1 HLPSTPVDG
10 RRGRRTRVKRK
21 RVGSGTSRCEGP
33 SAPSGP
39 CLVAVRDR
47 SETPAAR
54 RLDPDEISRGEVARD
69 LRGNLLAVQEIA
81 PEGSRLAAPC
91 ALRCPCA
98 ALADERQ
105 AARIEHVQLPNDPL
119 AAAVTPT
126 PPGAEPQLV
135 PLDPERVAELE
146 RLGGR
151 RERVRHRDVN
161 PRRAVR
167 VGACALA
174 SSYRLVVGEAVVAE
188 SEVVHGPLPL
198 RGHLD
203 RTAECGED

>member
-1 HLPSTPVDG
+1 MGSSARAEPGNSTSSAAARPTAMTAPVAAASDLFLVSNVHLPSTPVDG

-91 ALRCPCA
+91 ALRCPSA

-105 AARIEHVQLPNDPL
+105 AARIEHPQLPNDPL

-126 PPGAEPQLV
+126 PPGA
-135 PLDPERVAELE
+135 
-146 RLGGR
+146 
-151 RERVRHRDVN
+151 
-161 PRRAVR
+161 
-167 VGACALA
+167 
-174 SSYRLVVGEAVVAE
+174 
-188 SEVVHGPLPL
+188 
-198 RGHLD
+198 
-203 RTAECGED
+203 